1 MANRT
6 SDLMSC
12 SPVGLLS
19 FGTNQRNWGLL
30 ASSLRPVWTQ
40 NIIQKKYNCSSESTG
55 ELFYKGFFG
64 MVYGLQA
71 EVDIKLESGQII

>member
-1 MANRT
+1 MPTTWMNLKNMLNET
-6 SDLMSC
+6 S
-12 SPVGLLS
+12 
-19 FGTNQRNWGLL
+19 Q
-30 ASSLRPVWTQ
+30 TQ

-55 ELFYKGFFG
+55 ELFYKAFFG